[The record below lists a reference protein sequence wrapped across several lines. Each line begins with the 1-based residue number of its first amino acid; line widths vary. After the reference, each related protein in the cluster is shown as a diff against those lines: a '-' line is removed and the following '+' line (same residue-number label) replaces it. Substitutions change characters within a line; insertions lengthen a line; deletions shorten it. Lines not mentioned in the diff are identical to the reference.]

1 MRWERVP
8 GRENTSDLSA
18 LDLTGG
24 ARMPEA
30 AGWNE
35 TDAAT
40 CRSCAEAGVQVSFF
54 LSYQVVK
61 LTLGVWEVSST
72 MNFNTGIHS
81 YSLYHDQDRE

>member
-1 MRWERVP
+1 M
-8 GRENTSDLSA
+8 L
-18 LDLTGG
+18 
-24 ARMPEA
+24 EA

-81 YSLYHDQDRE
+81 YSLYHDQIENSPTPSKLPCTSIHIHTLPPSLTLS